1 MKFGGE
7 GGTGKGGKYEKSVKM
22 AAGDGIGVLI
32 NSVESRRAKGHH
44 TSLSGS
50 SKTLRRVEIVCGAF
64 SRCWRDPSRWGNP
77 AEVLSAIWSSPRRAE
92 WFFRGRKRPA
102 RAPGGI

>member
-1 MKFGGE
+1 M
-7 GGTGKGGKYEKSVKM
+7 
-22 AAGDGIGVLI
+22 LI

-64 SRCWRDPSRWGNP
+64 SRPWTDPSRWGNP
-77 AEVLSAIWSSPRRAE
+77 AEVLSRVRSSVRGAE
-92 WFFRGRKRPA
+92 WFFRGRKTPA
-102 RAPGGI
+102 RAPRGI